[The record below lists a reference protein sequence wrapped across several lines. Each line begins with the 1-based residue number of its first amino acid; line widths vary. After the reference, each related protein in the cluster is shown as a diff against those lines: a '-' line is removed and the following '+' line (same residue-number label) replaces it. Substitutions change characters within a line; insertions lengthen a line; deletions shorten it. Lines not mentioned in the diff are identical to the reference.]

1 MNAGRTKVSRWI
13 IALGLAWCAGALA
26 QQTAPSTNATTGA
39 TPVAANPVTAAPM
52 AAPSVT
58 LVPAATMNVA
68 ATGAPP
74 SASAAAVPPGVPAAG
89 VAVLASATPAPAAV
103 PTPAPLTK
111 PTLVAQD
118 TLNGA
123 DTAWMM
129 TSTALVLLMTLPGI
143 ALFYAGMVRK
153 KSVLNTM
160 ASVVAIC
167 ALVSLLW
174 FAVGY
179 SMAFTPGSAWIGNG
193 SRMWFSGLDYF
204 KEGKV
209 MVSHIAPNIPEAVYA
224 MYQLTFA
231 IITAALVVGA
241 FVERMKFSAML
252 WFIGMWSLVIYAPIA
267 HWVWEPGGWL
277 AQLGALDFAGGSVVH
292 INAGIAGLVC
302 AYFLG
307 PRRGYGREAFE
318 PYSLGLT
325 MAGAGLLW
333 VGWFG
338 FNAGSAVAADGR
350 AGLAMAVTHI
360 AAAAG
365 AMTWMLSEW
374 VVRARPSL
382 LGLCSGVVA
391 GLVAITPAAGFVTP
405 ASALLIGAVA
415 GVACYWGATGLKR
428 LLGADDSLDVF
439 GVHGIGG
446 IVGSLLTGLL
456 ASKGIGGVEG
466 SVLTQAVGVLAV
478 IVYSLVGTTLLLLL
492 TRVIVGLRV
501 DEQSELTGLDVAQH
515 RERLGG

>member
-1 MNAGRTKVSRWI
+1 MREVARRALSHGVLVAGLM
-13 IALGLAWCAGALA
+13 LGASLAWAQAPAAGAEP
-26 QQTAPSTNATTGA
+26 PSGA
-39 TPVAANPVTAAPM
+39 AA
-52 AAPSVT
+52 
-58 LVPAATMNVA
+58 VA
-68 ATGAPP
+68 ATAALQSAGTDAPP
-74 SASAAAVPPGVPAAG
+74 AAAAPPQAAPPAA
-89 VAVLASATPAPAAV
+89 
-103 PTPAPLTK
+103 PAPLK
-111 PTLVAQD
+111 RPSLVAQD
-118 TLNGA
+118 TLNSA

-153 KSVLNTM
+153 KSVINTM
-160 ASVVAIC
+160 ACVVAI
-167 ALVSLLW
+167 AAMISLLW

-179 SMAFTPGSAWIGNG
+179 SWAFTPGNGFLGNG
-193 SRMWFSGLDYF
+193 SRLWFEGLDYL
-204 KEGKV
+204 KEPGRV
-209 MVSHIAPNIPEAVYA
+209 MVSHIAPNIPESVYA

-252 WFIGMWSLVIYAPIA
+252 WFIGMWSLLVYAPIA

-292 INAGIAGLVC
+292 INAGVTGLVC

-318 PYSLGLT
+318 PYNLGLT
-325 MAGAGLLW
+325 MAGAGMLW

-365 AMTWMLSEW
+365 AMAWMFAEW
-374 VVRARPSL
+374 IMRGRPSL
-382 LGLCSGVVA
+382 LGLCSGLVA

-405 ASALLIGAVA
+405 RSALLIGVIA
-415 GVACYWGATGLKR
+415 GLCCYWGATALKR
-428 LLGADDSLDVF
+428 LLRADDSLDVF

-446 IVGSLLTGLL
+446 IVGALLTGLL
-456 ASKGIGGVEG
+456 ASKPISGVDG
-466 SVLTQAVGVLAV
+466 SVVTQAIAV
-478 IVYSLVGTTLLLLL
+478 FAVAAYSLVMSALLLLL
-492 TRVIVGLRV
+492 TKFIVGLRV
-501 DEQSELTGLDVAQH
+501 DEQTELTGLDIAQH
-515 RERLGG
+515 RERLSS